1 MCGYCTE
8 AIAIRALQPRENIG
22 SPSSF
27 LGLYLEEVRDFP
39 GALRQLSLEVVSRP
53 YIASITMYR
62 AIEMLVAHGF
72 ESESYQALIQQ
83 PQLISAISVACAKGA
98 ETALSDLDARLDA
111 SDFAWLFETDTYL
124 KAGYFERHSNESI
137 DPICYSLLNEYVGWW
152 LDGGSVQHQDLNQR
166 MQDTGIMD
174 PIEDIP
180 MAEQLLFSHRFP
192 ALWFSLLRI
201 SSLPMRTK
209 MLWTIITKNPSGV
222 PDFDGLDLWLQ
233 RRATLAYYD
242 QQGLAPF
249 LNEFESIREGL
260 IQYLAAARITKS
272 DEKSALIAAIGENNS
287 LYSPTD
293 EWLWVDDLQS

>member
-1 MCGYCTE
+1 
-8 AIAIRALQPRENIG
+8 
-22 SPSSF
+22 
-27 LGLYLEEVRDFP
+27 
-39 GALRQLSLEVVSRP
+39 
-53 YIASITMYR
+53 MYR

-83 PQLISAISVACAKGA
+83 PQFISAISVACVKGA
-98 ETALSDLDARLDA
+98 ETVLSDLDARLDA
-111 SDFAWLFETDTYL
+111 SNFSWLFETDTYL
-124 KAGYFERHSNESI
+124 KAGQFERHSNESI

-192 ALWFSLLRI
+192 ALWFSVLRI
-201 SSLPMRTK
+201 SRLPTGTK

-242 QQGLAPF
+242 QQGLGPF
-249 LNEFESIREGL
+249 LNEVESVREGL
-260 IQYLAAARITKS
+260 FQYLAAARINKVE
-272 DEKSALIAAIGENNS
+272 EKNALIAALGEYSS
-287 LYSPTD
+287 LDSVPA
-293 EWLWVDDLQS
+293 EWLWADHLQS